1 MDNMDRYF
9 TLGEAEALL
18 PRITPLLEDIQR
30 LRAEYVAA
38 EEQFEALQ
46 EKLQGNGH
54 VSQPKAQQ
62 ARETMAHAA
71 RDIQHAVAE
80 IAELGVL
87 VKDLETGLVDF
98 PAQRQGREVY
108 LCWRLGEEGIG
119 WWHPTDTGIAGR
131 QPMDT
136 F

>member
-1 MDNMDRYF
+1 MDRYF

-38 EEQFEALQ
+38 EEQFDALQ

-54 VSQPKAQQ
+54 VSQPNAQR
-62 ARETMAHAA
+62 ARETMARAA
-71 RDIQHAVAE
+71 RDIQRAVAE
-80 IAELGVL
+80 IAELGAL
-87 VKDLETGLVDF
+87 VKDLESGLVDF

-119 WWHPTDTGIAGR
+119 WWHPTDTGVSGR
-131 QPMDT
+131 QPMDM

>member
-1 MDNMDRYF
+1 MDRYF

-18 PRITPLLEDIQR
+18 PRITPLLEEIQR
-30 LRAEYVAA
+30 LRGEYLAA
-38 EEQFEALQ
+38 EEQLEALQ
-46 EKLQGNGH
+46 DKLQGNGH
-54 VSQPKAQQ
+54 VLQPKAQQ
-62 ARETMAHAA
+62 AREATARAA
-71 RDIQHAVAE
+71 QGIQRATAA
-80 IAELGVL
+80 INELGVL

-108 LCWRLGEEGIG
+108 LCWRLGESGIG
-119 WWHPTDTGIAGR
+119 WWHPTDTGFSGR